1 MERVLTAIESQDR
14 CHRRDKR
21 GVSSWPTKPRNQ
33 TNRYFPRS
41 AHSTKLCVPASP
53 SSTFAVSF
61 VRERNSIHNGNW
73 SRQTVEIP
81 CVLWCREC
89 ESVGRKKRERE
100 GRKVTWINCKE
111 RKREKE
117 GGGDDPLDKKLGGT
131 INVVNGLYLIGKY
144 RYWERGLVVWFR
156 LILFENRL
164 HRLIVLTLVRVTCE
178 KILLSLFN
186 LDLVEFRMKWYF
198 AFVEFDHSRQL
209 ISLRNYYIFFTKSI
223 TIKNLRYSTFLLVL
237 LQKRIIWKFLVKQT
251 TTILLKMKIAQIESD
266 QLLSLSLPLF
276 GALEVPLF
284 ASPRRTWSETL
295 WISIPVSFF

>member
-89 ESVGRKKRERE
+89 ESVGRKKGERE

-111 RKREKE
+111 REREKE

-164 HRLIVLTLVRVTCE
+164 HRLIVRYISQSDVR
-178 KILLSLFN
+178 KN
-186 LDLVEFRMKWYF
+186 PF
-198 AFVEFDHSRQL
+198 AFV
-209 ISLRNYYIFFTKSI
+209 
-223 TIKNLRYSTFLLVL
+223 
-237 LQKRIIWKFLVKQT
+237 
-251 TTILLKMKIAQIESD
+251 
-266 QLLSLSLPLF
+266 
-276 GALEVPLF
+276 
-284 ASPRRTWSETL
+284 
-295 WISIPVSFF
+295 